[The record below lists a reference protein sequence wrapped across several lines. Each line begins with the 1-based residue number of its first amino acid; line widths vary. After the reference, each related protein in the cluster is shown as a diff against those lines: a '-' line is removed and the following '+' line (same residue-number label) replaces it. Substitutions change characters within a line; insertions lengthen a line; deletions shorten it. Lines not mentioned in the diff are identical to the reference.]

1 MELITFYNITKAKRA
16 LWLVNLASTICPW
29 VYAADVCANVY
40 KANILTEIVS
50 KIMADI
56 PSAKNA
62 KLSSQLSEEETEY
75 PSFDLFGSIFAEPPA
90 KRFASLSESDLDDL
104 VSERHSKKTKE
115 VTNWSVSTFKGKQQ
129 VIKA

>member
-1 MELITFYNITKAKRA
+1 M
-16 LWLVNLASTICPW
+16 
-29 VYAADVCANVY
+29 YAADVCANVY
-40 KANILTEIVS
+40 KANILTVIVS

-62 KLSSQLSEEETEY
+62 ELSSQLSEEETEY

-90 KRFASLSESDLDDL
+90 KRFASLSELQSDLDDL
-104 VSERHSKKTKE
+104 ISERHSKKTDE

-129 VIKA
+129 VIKAWLELINRLYDKDKTTY

>member
-1 MELITFYNITKAKRA
+1 M
-16 LWLVNLASTICPW
+16 
-29 VYAADVCANVY
+29 YAADVCANVY

-75 PSFDLFGSIFAEPPA
+75 PSFALFGSIFAEPPA

-104 VSERHSKKTKE
+104 ISERHSKKTKE
-115 VTNWSVSTFKGKQQ
+115 VTNWSVSTFKGNQQ

>member
-1 MELITFYNITKAKRA
+1 M
-16 LWLVNLASTICPW
+16 VNSASTICPW
-29 VYAADVCANVY
+29 VYAADVCTNVY

-104 VSERHSKKTKE
+104 ISERHSKKTKE
-115 VTNWSVSTFKGKQQ
+115 VTNWSVSTFKGNQQ

>member
-1 MELITFYNITKAKRA
+1 M
-16 LWLVNLASTICPW
+16 
-29 VYAADVCANVY
+29 YAADVCANVY

-50 KIMADI
+50 KI
-56 PSAKNA
+56 KNA

-75 PSFDLFGSIFAEPPA
+75 PSFNLFGSIFAEPPA

>member
-1 MELITFYNITKAKRA
+1 MF
-16 LWLVNLASTICPW
+16 
-29 VYAADVCANVY
+29 AADVCANVY

-62 KLSSQLSEEETEY
+62 KLSSQLSEEEREY

-104 VSERHSKKTKE
+104 ISERHSKKTKE

>member
-1 MELITFYNITKAKRA
+1 M
-16 LWLVNLASTICPW
+16 VNSASTICPW

-62 KLSSQLSEEETEY
+62 KLSSQFSEEETEY

-90 KRFASLSESDLDDL
+90 KRFASLSESDLDHL
-104 VSERHSKKTKE
+104 ISERHSKETKE

>member
-1 MELITFYNITKAKRA
+1 M
-16 LWLVNLASTICPW
+16 
-29 VYAADVCANVY
+29 YAADVCANAY

-75 PSFDLFGSIFAEPPA
+75 PSFTLFGSIFAEPPA

-104 VSERHSKKTKE
+104 ISERHSKKTKE
-115 VTNWSVSTFKGKQQ
+115 VTNWSVSTFKGNQQ

>member
-1 MELITFYNITKAKRA
+1 M
-16 LWLVNLASTICPW
+16 VNLASTICPW

>member
-1 MELITFYNITKAKRA
+1 
-16 LWLVNLASTICPW
+16 
-29 VYAADVCANVY
+29 
-40 KANILTEIVS
+40 
-50 KIMADI
+50 MADI

-104 VSERHSKKTKE
+104 TSERHSKKTKE
-115 VTNWSVSTFKGKQQ
+115 VTKLVCVHILLKLSWNSLIGFT
-129 VIKA
+129 IKTKRLIKKLFLLNPIKC